1 MSPRH
6 ISTDMLWNTAINTD
20 TYRGSAEK
28 YQATI
33 LEQYKL
39 CVEMA
44 DRISARRALANAFF
58 LTLNSVLIT
67 SAGTGRIALA
77 HCPRGWLAIGLVG
90 ALAQCGTWVLLLR
103 SYRQLNST
111 KFGVIA
117 ALEQRLPAAP
127 FSRAEWQSLGS
138 GRSWRTH
145 LPLTRVERW
154 LPVLFAV
161 GYLAGYTS
169 LF

>member
-77 HCPRGWLAIGLVG
+77 HCPRGWLAIGLVVYFSYSVKHSKVQ
-90 ALAQCGTWVLLLR
+90 ALR
-103 SYRQLNST
+103 SGS
-111 KFGVIA
+111 
-117 ALEQRLPAAP
+117 AP
-127 FSRAEWQSLGS
+127 KA
-138 GRSWRTH
+138 
-145 LPLTRVERW
+145 
-154 LPVLFAV
+154 
-161 GYLAGYTS
+161 
-169 LF
+169 